1 MSQQINLFNPVLL
14 RQKKYFSAIT
24 MVQALA
30 LILLGALLVAL
41 YASFR
46 LSGLQAEAERSSAR
60 LAAAQ
65 AQQARAAAEFGV
77 RQANPSLAA
86 ELKRTN
92 SEVQALQQVFDI
104 LQTGEIGNTDGYS
117 DYLTA
122 FARQITGGLW
132 LTGFAIHGA
141 GNEIALQGRTLR
153 PDLVPAYISRLT
165 REPVMHGKSFSTL
178 VMQQPPAETASS
190 STGASAGTSAAAGT
204 LPANGYL
211 EFQLRSAGI
220 APDAAAAAGGKTK

>member
-1 MSQQINLFNPVLL
+1 VSQQINLFNPVLL

-24 MVQALA
+24 MMQALA
-30 LILLGALLVAL
+30 LILLGSLLVAL

-46 LSGLQAEAERSSAR
+46 LSGLQSAADQSSAR

-65 AQQARAAAEFGV
+65 AQQARAMAEFGV
-77 RQANPSLAA
+77 RQSNPLLAT
-86 ELKRTN
+86 EFKKTS

-117 DYLTA
+117 AYLTA
-122 FARQITGGLW
+122 FARQITDGLW

-141 GNEIALQGRTLR
+141 GNEIALQGRMLR
-153 PDLVPAYISRLT
+153 PELVPAYISRLT

-178 VMQQPPAETASS
+178 VMQQPQAEGA
-190 STGASAGTSAAAGT
+190 STGATASAAAGAP
-204 LPANGYL
+204 PANGYL
-211 EFQLRSAGI
+211 EFRLQSAGI
-220 APDAAAAAGGKTK
+220 APDVADTARSKLK

>member
-1 MSQQINLFNPVLL
+1 VSQQINLFNPVLL
-14 RQKKYFSAIT
+14 RQKKYFSATT
-24 MVQALA
+24 MMQALA
-30 LILLGALLVAL
+30 LILLGSLLVAL

-46 LSGLQAEAERSSAR
+46 LSGLQSAADQSSAR
-60 LAAAQ
+60 LVAAQ
-65 AQQARAAAEFGV
+65 AQQARAMAEFGV
-77 RQANPSLAA
+77 RQSNPLLAD
-86 ELKRTN
+86 ELKKTS

-117 DYLTA
+117 GYLTA
-122 FARQITGGLW
+122 FARQITDGLW

-153 PDLVPAYISRLT
+153 PELVPAYISRLT

-178 VMQQPPAETASS
+178 VMQQPPA
-190 STGASAGTSAAAGT
+190 ASAGAAASAAAGA

-211 EFQLRSAGI
+211 EFRLQSAGI
-220 APDAAAAAGGKTK
+220 APDAPDTAGSKLK